1 MTGAGPVGPSAAQPP
16 NVTITAGGAAVQRS
30 APRLRSEDRRFIVA
44 AQILVGVG
52 VLVLWELAIAAELAR
67 PLIFSSPILIG
78 ERIISM
84 LGGEIIYG
92 RTIYDHIAT
101 TFQQIAVG
109 YVIGA
114 ITAVALG
121 YVLGRAR
128 IVRRILEPII
138 LALFSIPKIA
148 LAPLFVLVLGIGF
161 WSKVGIVF
169 IEVFFVVF
177 FNTLKGVMEVNEE
190 YVHVA
195 RIMGASRV
203 DVSRRVIVPAALP
216 SILIGLKMG
225 VPFAI
230 IGAVLGEY
238 IASNRGLGWFIL
250 YATNSFDASGLWA
263 AILFLVTITW
273 LLTQLLNVVQ
283 ARLLRW
289 QPPRRG
295 RTVSIA

>member
-52 VLVLWELAIAAELAR
+52 VLVLWELAIAVELAR

-109 YVIGA
+109 YVAGA